1 MLVYVIAALLQF
13 TALLLVG
20 ARKTAFV
27 KTCAVDDNRIITAD
41 SIKNLL
47 NDYEVLKRGI
57 GPLIALLFCIHAPVI
72 LCFTYFV
79 LAYAKQFSLG
89 IIGHC
94 GSIGWSSLT
103 LIQTCLMAED
113 CYDALQDLLPSLR
126 RQADRRMR
134 EELHQLE
141 RMSFF
146 TMDRSTL
153 LGVVSTVVTY
163 LVILLEAK

>member
-1 MLVYVIAALLQF
+1 
-13 TALLLVG
+13 
-20 ARKTAFV
+20 
-27 KTCAVDDNRIITAD
+27 
-41 SIKNLL
+41 
-47 NDYEVLKRGI
+47 
-57 GPLIALLFCIHAPVI
+57 
-72 LCFTYFV
+72 
-79 LAYAKQFSLG
+79 
-89 IIGHC
+89 
-94 GSIGWSSLT
+94 
-103 LIQTCLMAED
+103 MAED

-126 RQADRRMR
+126 RQADWRMR